1 MEEKKSKKERTLV
14 INIKLTRGL
23 VAVLIAALLA
33 VAFVGYLA
41 LGQKQASASPAVPE
55 APAAPA
61 ATSGGLRKYYRTAT
75 SYLPTEA
82 LTACATGYHFASLWE
97 ILDTSNLEYDTIL
110 GDYQDD
116 SGYGPLTSRRGWV
129 RTGYN
134 SASTGYPGQNNC
146 LAWMTNDGAYQG
158 TSAELPDQWTSTDPN
173 EIPDI
178 GVWIVGNASCSTA
191 IPVWCVED

>member
-1 MEEKKSKKERTLV
+1 MKEQEKQEAKTLV
-14 INIKLTRGL
+14 ININLTRGL
-23 VAVLIAALLA
+23 VAVLIAALLV
-33 VAFVGYLA
+33 VAFVGYLVW
-41 LGQKQASASPAVPE
+41 GQEKAAASSPQ

-61 ATSGGLRKYYRTAT
+61 VSSGLRKYYRTSD
-75 SYLPTEA
+75 SYLPTEV

-97 ILDTSNLEYDTIL
+97 ILDTSNLEYDAIL

-116 SGYGPLTSRRGWV
+116 SGYGPLTNRRGWV

-146 LAWMTNDGAYQG
+146 LAWSEDDGAYQG
-158 TSAELPDQWTSTDPN
+158 TSAELPDQWTSTTPN

-178 GVWIVGNASCSTA
+178 GVWIVGNAQCSTA